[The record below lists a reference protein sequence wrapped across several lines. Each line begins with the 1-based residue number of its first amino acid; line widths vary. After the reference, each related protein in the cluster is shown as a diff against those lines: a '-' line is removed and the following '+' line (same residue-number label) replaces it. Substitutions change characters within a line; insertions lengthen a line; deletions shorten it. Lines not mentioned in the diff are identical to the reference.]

1 MPPPTNFFSRPYLV
15 PYLVNVH
22 GQYSSYHRQQW
33 PKKSAK

>member
-1 MPPPTNFFSRPYLV
+1 M
-15 PYLVNVH
+15 VNVH